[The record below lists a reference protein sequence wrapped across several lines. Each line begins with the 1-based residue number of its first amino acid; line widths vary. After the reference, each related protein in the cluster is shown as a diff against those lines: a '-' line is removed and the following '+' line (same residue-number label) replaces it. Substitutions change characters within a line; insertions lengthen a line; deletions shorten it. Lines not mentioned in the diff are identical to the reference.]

1 MITTK
6 DIRITADRANPIYMT
21 ARNFRG
27 SPISLIPPASAWLS
41 VTADAKVPALFT
53 ISSDDVLACAGVGS
67 GNFDSSVRGRMVS
80 GNVGLPIMMRL
91 VGDATGAVTIDN
103 VDNLVSVHF
112 KPATTTVAQ
121 VEAAIQAASNST
133 CPLQINT
140 SGTGSRVLQSGD
152 AFTKQ
157 LVTAVVILD
166 QTSYTGQF
174 VATLTRARTALLQTT
189 GDSDPYLWNTA
200 IFDTDLQPQE
210 IVSQSR
216 LSVFGTSTILP
227 QL

>member
-27 SPISLIPPASAWLS
+27 APISLVSPASAWIS

-53 ISSDDVLACAGVGS
+53 ISSDDVLACIGVGA
-67 GNFDSSVRGRMVS
+67 GNFDSSVRGRVVS

-103 VDNLVSVHF
+103 ADNLVSVHF
-112 KPATTTVAQ
+112 KPGVTTIGAVETAIQVATVA
-121 VEAAIQAASNST
+121 N

-140 SGTGSRVLQSGD
+140 SGTGARVLQVGD

-157 LVTAVVILD
+157 LVTSVVILE
-166 QTSYTGQF
+166 QNSYPGQF
-174 VATLTRARTALLQTT
+174 VATLTRARTSLLQTT
-189 GDSDPYLWNTA
+189 GDSDPYLWNAA

-216 LSVFGTSTILP
+216 LSVFGTSTVLP